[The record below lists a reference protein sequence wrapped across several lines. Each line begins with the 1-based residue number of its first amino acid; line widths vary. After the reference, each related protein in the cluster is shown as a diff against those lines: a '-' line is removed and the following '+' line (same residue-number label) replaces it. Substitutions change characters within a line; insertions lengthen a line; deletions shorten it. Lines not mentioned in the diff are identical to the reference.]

1 MPEGQRREQTEV
13 AVLKTRIDALQDELR
28 DQDRDIW
35 WGRILA
41 GLALVVSAVS
51 AAASWKAELRA
62 LWIWLVGR

>member
-13 AVLKTRIDALQDELR
+13 AVLKTRIDELR

>member
-28 DQDRDIW
+28 DQGRDIW